1 MPLFRSPKFIKAFR
15 NAEAPKGA
23 FGYLAKKVLEA
34 CGLELR
40 GPKRVMDY
48 ICAAAEHCTEQGR
61 FLEWTSPSGF
71 PVSNRYQKPRG

>member
-1 MPLFRSPKFIKAFR
+1 
-15 NAEAPKGA
+15 
-23 FGYLAKKVLEA
+23 LAKKVLEA